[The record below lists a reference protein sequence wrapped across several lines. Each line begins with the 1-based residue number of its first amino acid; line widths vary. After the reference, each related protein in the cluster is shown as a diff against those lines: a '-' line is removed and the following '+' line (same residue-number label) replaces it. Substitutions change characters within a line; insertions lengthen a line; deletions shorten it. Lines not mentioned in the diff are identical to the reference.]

1 MSAPSF
7 GTAIPRHRFQIGPF
21 SAVLLADI
29 ESKDERRYRF
39 ILAVMRPGRQQPDL
53 FITSE
58 PQNPE
63 LERGPHVICLY
74 DGEEAPER
82 LDASR
87 DWYKAEPFVM
97 QALALVKERFHIDD
111 NPRQLA

>member
-1 MSAPSF
+1 MGAPRF
-7 GTAIPRHRFQIGPF
+7 GTAIPRHRFEIGPF
-21 SAVLLADI
+21 SAVFLADI

-39 ILAVMRPGRQQPDL
+39 ILAVMRPGRQQPD
-53 FITSE
+53 FFVSSE
-58 PQNPE
+58 PQEPQ
-63 LERGPHVICLY
+63 LDRGPHLICVY
-74 DGEEAPER
+74 DGEDSREC

-97 QALALVKERFHIDD
+97 RALALVKERFEIAE